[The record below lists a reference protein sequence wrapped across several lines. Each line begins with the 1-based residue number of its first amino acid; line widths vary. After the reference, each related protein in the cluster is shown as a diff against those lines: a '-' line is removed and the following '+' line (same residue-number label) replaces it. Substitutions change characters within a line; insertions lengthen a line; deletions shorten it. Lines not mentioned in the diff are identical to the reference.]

1 MLEALREGGTN
12 AEIAARLGLSP
23 DTIKSHISNML
34 AKLELRD
41 RRALAAW
48 RPAAGRRRLGG
59 VLFAIPAALWSV
71 GRPLVW
77 VGAGVAALAGVVVV
91 AVALV
96 ALEVI
101 VEGNGEPPAA
111 VAPAP
116 ATTATAMPTLT
127 VAPTAAPTVTTS
139 ATATPTWTVAPTATP
154 GISPSPIPALA
165 ASPTPTGTPAPRP
178 SPTPAAAPPEPG
190 SCATPTDPTC
200 IHAVYRGAP
209 GDYAQVAD
217 IPADKLLTATPDGRY
232 HVERG
237 QQYTVVTAAQLPEGW
252 TRFYLE
258 RDPGPT
264 FGVPSPVSF
273 AQLIPPAG
281 TTYTFTVS
289 DDPGLPPGQYDW
301 YEDDFDFKAP
311 PRFTYDMLRAKPFVR
326 PRPDGKPLTGDVVV
340 TTTFQVPRFGY
351 DSFDSTAATSG
362 SYAFLMPDEDA
373 DDEDA
378 VTAATTYEELRT
390 GTTVLRVNVTD
401 EAGNAQ
407 TGFYDDVEQDRLV
420 EWRMADDCWARYQVT
435 AAPTGTGATRDIG
448 VRWYSYAFGGCSG
461 SVDLDS
467 VDVTFD
473 WSPADIGS
481 RAIKTVIRHGQWQ
494 LVPFS
499 WAREW
504 DGAVE
509 PLVEV
514 DLPEQTPGGSPPGP
528 NHPLYREA
536 TVPAGW
542 TTYGHGWG
550 DDYYG
555 PEYGYLQYY
564 KDADGNPGVDIM
576 VARRPTIPYYFQRYG
591 GPDYE
596 LRVID
601 GYPAIVRYATAA
613 EFAEFP
619 YAADEDTRVWLY
631 DPDSGIEV
639 IVVGYH
645 PTLLGENIEG
655 TIAIALSVMNGG
667 Q

>member
-59 VLFAIPAALWSV
+59 VLAVPAALWSV

-154 GISPSPIPALA
+154 GISPSPSPALA

-273 AQLIPPAG
+273 SQLIKPIG
-281 TTYTFTVS
+281 TTFTFTVNAETEA
-289 DDPGLPPGQYDW
+289 PTELGLPAGYT
-301 YEDDFDFKAP
+301 YEAP
-311 PRFTYDMLRAKPFVR
+311 PQFSYNLKAAKPFVR
-326 PRPDGKPLTGDVVV
+326 PRPDGKLSLGDVVV
-340 TTTFQVPRFGY
+340 TVDLQAAQFEY
-351 DSFDSTAATSG
+351 DSFDSTGAATASG
-362 SYAFLMPDEDA
+362 SYGFLMPD
-373 DDEDA
+373 DDSETEGATEA
-378 VTAATTYEELRT
+378 VTTYEDLRT
-390 GTTVLRVNVTD
+390 KATVLVVNVMDGDDKTQ
-401 EAGNAQ
+401 G
-407 TGFYDDVEQDRLV
+407 GFYDGLAEGELV
-420 EWRMADDCWARYQVT
+420 EWREADDCWARYMV
-435 AAPTGTGATRDIG
+435 TGAATGDG
-448 VRWYSYAFGGCSG
+448 AVRSVPVRPYAYSWLGCSG
-461 SVDLDS
+461 
-467 VDVTFD
+467 DVSASTTVEFD
-473 WSPADIGS
+473 WAPADIPNTAMKQPIRYGDWIVVPTDDDW
-481 RAIKTVIRHGQWQ
+481 ATV
-494 LVPFS
+494 L
-499 WAREW
+499 
-504 DGAVE
+504 D
-509 PLVEV
+509 LTVEV
-514 DLPEQTPGGSPPGP
+514 DLPDDPAETVTE
-528 NHPLYREA
+528 HPLYQA
-536 TVPAGW
+536 PTVPAGW
-542 TTYGHGWG
+542 TQSHIGWG
-550 DDYYG
+550 YNREFFRYYG
-555 PEYGYLQYY
+555 YYEVYQNESGSLALEISVGQFWRTPNFAGATDGYVE
-564 KDADGNPGVDIM
+564 A
-576 VARRPTIPYYFQRYG
+576 
-591 GPDYE
+591 
-596 LRVID
+596 RVID
-601 GYPAIVRYATAA
+601 GYPALVWYWPENVLDWATRLART
-613 EFAEFP
+613 E
-619 YAADEDTRVWLY
+619 VWLY
-631 DPDSGIEV
+631 DPDTDLEYKVEAYDGSLRGSNV
-639 IVVGYH
+639 
-645 PTLLGENIEG
+645 EG
-655 TIAIALSVMNGG
+655 TIAIALSILNGG
-667 Q
+667 E